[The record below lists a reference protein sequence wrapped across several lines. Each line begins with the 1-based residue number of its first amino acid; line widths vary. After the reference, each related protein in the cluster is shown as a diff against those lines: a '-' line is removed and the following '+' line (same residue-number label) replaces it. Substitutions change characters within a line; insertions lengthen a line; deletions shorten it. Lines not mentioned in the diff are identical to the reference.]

1 MVKRQPAGTPNGGE
15 FAHSTEGK
23 ENIPTIAEPLASK
36 AHQEK
41 GSPSP
46 IDYAEEAKALKEE
59 GKQTQRSMNKVKIL
73 YFNGKRA
80 CSSCGMPVQKVRNKA
95 GNEYLAEYSR
105 NSIHGGSYAPA
116 HRCDLYSDDDA
127 SLHFQE
133 RMIAK
138 GELIEG
144 QTIIVVR
151 GRKVPKGTISEVFS
165 ISAHPQYGVS
175 VQIQL
180 PDGTR
185 GYTSANNVEVY
196 KKPE

>member
-1 MVKRQPAGTPNGGE
+1 MLNRKPAGAPNGGE
-15 FAHSTEGK
+15 FAPSTEGK
-23 ENIPTIAEPLASK
+23 ERIPTIAEPLTNK
-36 AHQEK
+36 VNKE
-41 GSPSP
+41 SPDS
-46 IDYAEEAKALKEE
+46 INYADEAQVLKDENQQN
-59 GKQTQRSMNKVKIL
+59 KRSMRNVKIL
-73 YFNGKRA
+73 YFKNERV
-80 CSSCGMPVQKVRNKA
+80 CSSCGVPVQKTRNKA

-116 HRCDLYSDDDA
+116 HRCDLYADDDA

-165 ISAHPQYGVS
+165 ISSHPQYGVS
-175 VQIQL
+175 LAIQL

-185 GYTSANNVEVY
+185 GYTSINNVEVY
-196 KKPE
+196 KQPE

>member
-1 MVKRQPAGTPNGGE
+1 MVNRQPAGAPNGGE
-15 FAHSTEGK
+15 FAHSIEGK
-23 ENIPTIAEPLASK
+23 ENIPTIAKPFTGK
-36 AHQEK
+36 AHEET
-41 GSPSP
+41 STP
-46 IDYAEEAKALKEE
+46 IDYTEEARVLKDE
-59 GKQTQRSMNKVKIL
+59 GKQTQRSMSKVKIL
-73 YFNGKRA
+73 YFKNERV
-80 CSSCGMPVQKVRNKA
+80 CSSCGMHVQKVRNKA

-116 HRCDLYSDDDA
+116 HRCDLYSDDDG

-144 QTIIVVR
+144 QTVIVVR

-175 VQIQL
+175 LAIQL

-185 GYTSANNVEVY
+185 GYTSINNVEVY
-196 KKPE
+196 KQPV

>member
-1 MVKRQPAGTPNGGE
+1 MVNRQPAGAHNGGE
-15 FAHSTEGK
+15 FTHSAEGK

-36 AHQEK
+36 AHDET
-41 GSPSP
+41 SAP
-46 IDYAEEAKALKEE
+46 IDYTKEAKVLKD
-59 GKQTQRSMNKVKIL
+59 KSQQSKRSMRNVKIL
-73 YFNGKRA
+73 YFDGNRV
-80 CSSCGMPVQKVRNKA
+80 CSSCGMHVQKVRNKA

-116 HRCDLYSDDDA
+116 HRCDLYSEDDG
-127 SLHFQE
+127 SLHFQA

-144 QTIIVVR
+144 QTIQVVR

-165 ISAHPQYGVS
+165 IRVHPQYGIS
-175 VQIQL
+175 IAIQL

-185 GYTSANNVEVY
+185 EYTSINNVEVY
-196 KKPE
+196 KQPE